1 MMSSDKE
8 PVNGCH
14 GCGLKPKTYTVV
26 RWSDL
31 SFWCTTECWKK
42 DMIADRI
49 REEEKQRFLR
59 TGVYLIPAGTI
70 R

>member
-1 MMSSDKE
+1 MPGHE
-8 PVNGCH
+8 PKDGCKS
-14 GCGLKPKTYTVV
+14 CRVKVKIYAVV
-26 RWSDL
+26 RWYDL